1 MYGIPT
7 HLRPATSTLVSF
19 RIFRRFCAPAEKDC
33 GVKRGAAAGGGAG
46 VRVRLSDSKFREN
59 WLSALTSPLVVK
71 CGEME
76 DGGDGA
82 PGKIAGGSGW
92 VLGIDPDVG
101 GALAVLKGD
110 GPDISA
116 QVTFFFFC
124 LGMVM
129 HKLFFL
135 FLFWTKNITI

>member
-1 MYGIPT
+1 M
-7 HLRPATSTLVSF
+7 
-19 RIFRRFCAPAEKDC
+19 
-33 GVKRGAAAGGGAG
+33 KRGAAAGGGAG
-46 VRVRLSDSKFREN
+46 VRVRLSDSEFREN
-59 WLSALTSPLVVK
+59 WLSSLSSPLAVK

-76 DGGDGA
+76 DGGDAA

-92 VLGIDPDVG
+92 VLGIDPDVR

-116 QVTFFFFC
+116 QVAFLILFLLFFC

-129 HKLFFL
+129 RKWLFFV